1 MVVGFVIWTVV
12 ALCMA
17 GIGIWCLRSREA
29 VGFFSGVKPPEVKD
43 VKAYNRKVAILWFVY
58 AALLELFGLP
68 LLFLKQN
75 SAGFLWSLLGIPLIT
90 IGLLIVYNRILRR
103 FELKK

>member
-1 MVVGFVIWTVV
+1 MVIGFVIWTVV

-29 VGFFSGVKPPEVKD
+29 VGFFTGVKPPEVKD

-75 SAGFLWSLLGIPLIT
+75 SAGFVFTILGTVFLSIALAVIY
-90 IGLLIVYNRILRR
+90 LRIEKECR
-103 FELKK
+103 K

>member
-1 MVVGFVIWTVV
+1 MVVGFVIWTFV

-29 VGFFSGVKPPEVKD
+29 VGFFAGVKPPEVKD

-58 AALLELFGLP
+58 AALLELMGLP

-75 SAGFLWSLLGIPLIT
+75 SAGFVFPILGTVFLSIALAVIY
-90 IGLLIVYNRILRR
+90 LRIEKECR
-103 FELKK
+103 K